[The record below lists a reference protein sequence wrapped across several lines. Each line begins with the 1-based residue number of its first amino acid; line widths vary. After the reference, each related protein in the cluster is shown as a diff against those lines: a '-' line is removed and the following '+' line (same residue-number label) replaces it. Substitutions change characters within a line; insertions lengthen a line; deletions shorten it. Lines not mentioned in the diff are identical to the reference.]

1 MKTVEEVQQI
11 IAKIM
16 KEAAKVVVGQEE
28 TLKQIIIAILTDNHA
43 LLEGAPGL
51 AKTLCVKTIAALMD
65 LKFSR
70 IQGTPDLMP
79 SDITGTYLLEE
90 RAGKKEFRFEPGPVF
105 ANIILF
111 DEINRAV
118 PRTQSAL
125 LEAMQERQV
134 TVGKQTFKLEP
145 PFFVLATQNPIEQEG
160 VNYLP
165 EAQADRFLFK
175 IRTDYPSYTEELDII
190 TKYTEGVEPAKLTS
204 IIKKEHLFAMQSLVR
219 EVPVANDLKK
229 YVVDIVN
236 ASRNKKDL
244 IEIGASPRA
253 SIGLILAAKAHALLA
268 GRKYVSKEDINAMAP
283 AVLRHRVILSFEA
296 ERNNLKE
303 DDVIKRLLR

>member
-283 AVLRHRVILSFEA
+283 AVLRHRLILSFEA

-303 DDVIKRLLR
+303 DDVIKKLLR

>member
-283 AVLRHRVILSFEA
+283 AVLRHRLILSFEA